1 MDLTSELDKFKDVN
15 RKLEVDLQD
24 AQIQSNEYSKKAS
37 ALEIELG
44 DLKMNTTEKV
54 EKGDVQ

>member
-1 MDLTSELDKFKDVN
+1 MDLTSELDNFKDIN